1 MLIRQGGV
9 FVAAEQENSQQ
20 AAHKISKSKS
30 MLAGAAVMLA
40 LACGLF
46 FYLWQAGQQ
55 EAVPEGAKQAVGVL
69 DLQQVAKAHP
79 DYDRLVSLRQETGS
93 LEASLAVAQMKAEL
107 PVASPDEALF
117 QEAAEQKQRLE
128 AIKRHSQLVE
138 ELNALAE
145 RKRQE
150 LKSVLEAE
158 RSQVSQ
164 PYLNEVL
171 NLRLKIDSADVLGIT
186 QEQVQ
191 EMLDRIDAL
200 QKERSAA
207 LDRLN
212 DEQEARFR
220 ALMEQEAA
228 GPLAELKKLEAE
240 ERRLAQQQEFE
251 KGLAA
256 QERNAAEMQQALLPV
271 QEKISNAKKQTLL
284 EAKKIQLQ
292 QLQEKIYSDIAGLAA
307 KLAIMHGLT
316 LILSSPADSLRGI
329 DYEKMQFGDWQP
341 ELLPVLNVDT
351 MKLTDEILREMKV
364 LH

>member
-1 MLIRQGGV
+1 M
-9 FVAAEQENSQQ
+9 AAEQENSQQ
-20 AAHKISKSKS
+20 AAHKVSKSKS
-30 MLAGAAVMLA
+30 VLAGAAVLLV
-40 LACGLF
+40 LACGLA
-46 FYLWQAGQQ
+46 FYLWSG
-55 EAVPEGAKQAVGVL
+55 GRQAVAPAGEKPVIGVL

-79 DYDRLVSLRQETGS
+79 DYDKLVSLQQEVGS
-93 LEASLAVAQMKAEL
+93 LEASLSLAQMKAEL
-107 PVASPDEALF
+107 PAAKPDEALF
-117 QEAAEQKQRLE
+117 QEAAEQKHSLE

-145 RKRQE
+145 QKRQE
-150 LKSVLEAE
+150 LKPELEAE

-191 EMLDRIDAL
+191 EMLNRIDAL
-200 QKERSAA
+200 QKERSVA
-207 LDRLN
+207 LDKLN
-212 DEQEARFR
+212 D
-220 ALMEQEAA
+220 EQEAA
-228 GPLAELKKLEAE
+228 GPLAELKQLEAH
-240 ERRLAQQQEFE
+240 ERNMAQQQEFE

-256 QERNAAEMQQALLPV
+256 QERNAAEMQQALSPV
-271 QEKISNAKKQTLL
+271 QEKISNARKQTLL

-329 DYEKMQFGDWQP
+329 EYEQMQFGAWQP
-341 ELLPVLNVDT
+341 DLLPVLNMDA
-351 MKLTDEILREMKV
+351 MDLTDEMLREMKV
-364 LH
+364 LQ

>member
-79 DYDRLVSLRQETGS
+79 DYERLVSLRQETGS
-93 LEASLAVAQMKAEL
+93 LEASLSLAQMKAEL
-107 PVASPDEALF
+107 PAAKPDETLF
-117 QEAAEQKQRLE
+117 QEAAEQKHRLE

-150 LKSVLEAE
+150 LKPVLEAE
-158 RSQVSQ
+158 RNQVSQ

-228 GPLAELKKLEAE
+228 GPLAELKQLEAE

-256 QERNAAEMQQALLPV
+256 QERNAAEMQQALSPV

-316 LILSSPADSLRGI
+316 LILSSPADSLQGI
-329 DYEKMQFGDWQP
+329 EYEKMQFGAWQP
-341 ELLPVLNVDT
+341 DLLPVLNVDA
-351 MKLTDEILREMKV
+351 MDLTDEMLREMKV
-364 LH
+364 LQ

>member
-9 FVAAEQENSQQ
+9 FVAAEQESSQQ

-46 FYLWQAGQQ
+46 FYLWQAGKQ
-55 EAVPEGAKQAVGVL
+55 EAVSEGAKQAVGVL

-150 LKSVLEAE
+150 LKPVLEAE
-158 RSQVSQ
+158 HSQVSQ

-256 QERNAAEMQQALLPV
+256 QERNAAEMQQALSPV

-329 DYEKMQFGDWQP
+329 EYEQMQFGAWQP
-341 ELLPVLNVDT
+341 DLLPVLNMDA
-351 MKLTDEILREMKV
+351 MDLTDEMLREMKV
-364 LH
+364 LQ

>member
-1 MLIRQGGV
+1 M
-9 FVAAEQENSQQ
+9 AAEQENSQQ

-30 MLAGAAVMLA
+30 VLAGVAVMLA
-40 LACGLF
+40 LVCGLF
-46 FYLWQAGQQ
+46 FYLWHGGQQ
-55 EAVPEGAKQAVGVL
+55 EAVSEEEKQAIGVL
-69 DLQQVAKAHP
+69 DLQQVAKSHP
-79 DYDRLVSLRQETGS
+79 DYGRLISLRQEVGS

-107 PVASPDEALF
+107 PVAKPDEALF
-117 QEAAEQKQRLE
+117 QEAAEQKHGLE
-128 AIKRHSQLVE
+128 TIKRHAQLVE

-145 RKRQE
+145 QKRQE
-150 LKSVLEAE
+150 LQPELEAE

-171 NLRLKIDSADVLGIT
+171 NLRLKIDSADVLGLT
-186 QEQVQ
+186 KEQVQ

-200 QKERSAA
+200 QKERSVA
-207 LDRLN
+207 LDKLN

-220 ALMEQEAA
+220 AMMEQEAA
-228 GPLAELKKLEAE
+228 GTLAELKKLEAE
-240 ERRLAQQQEFE
+240 ERRAAQQQELE
-251 KGLAA
+251 KGMAA

-329 DYEKMQFGDWQP
+329 EYEQMQFGAWQP
-341 ELLPVLNVDT
+341 DLLPVLNMDA
-351 MKLTDEILREMKV
+351 MDLTDEMLREMKV
-364 LH
+364 LQ

>member
-1 MLIRQGGV
+1 M
-9 FVAAEQENSQQ
+9 AAEQENSQQ

-30 MLAGAAVMLA
+30 VLAGAAVMLA

-46 FYLWQAGQQ
+46 FYLWHGGQQ
-55 EAVPEGAKQAVGVL
+55 VAVSEGEKQAIGVL
-69 DLQQVAKAHP
+69 DLQQVAKSHP
-79 DYDRLVSLRQETGS
+79 DYGSLISLRQEVGS

-107 PVASPDEALF
+107 PVAKPDEALF
-117 QEAAEQKQRLE
+117 QEAAEQKHRLE
-128 AIKRHSQLVE
+128 TIKRHAQLVE

-145 RKRQE
+145 QKRQE
-150 LKSVLEAE
+150 LQPELEAE

-171 NLRLKIDSADVLGIT
+171 NLRLKIDSADVLGLT
-186 QEQVQ
+186 KEQVQ

-200 QKERSAA
+200 QKERSMA
-207 LDRLN
+207 LDKLN

-220 ALMEQEAA
+220 AMMEQEAA

-240 ERRLAQQQEFE
+240 ERRAAQQQELE
-251 KGLAA
+251 KGMAA

-329 DYEKMQFGDWQP
+329 EYEQMQFGAWQP
-341 ELLPVLNVDT
+341 DLLPVLNMDA
-351 MKLTDEILREMKV
+351 MDLTDEMLREMKV
-364 LH
+364 LQ

>member
-1 MLIRQGGV
+1 M
-9 FVAAEQENSQQ
+9 AAEQENSQQ
-20 AAHKISKSKS
+20 AAHKTSKCKS
-30 MLAGAAVMLA
+30 VLAGAAVLLV
-40 LACGLF
+40 LACGLA
-46 FYLWQAGQQ
+46 FYLWSG
-55 EAVPEGAKQAVGVL
+55 GRQAVAPAGEKPVIGVL

-79 DYDRLVSLRQETGS
+79 DYDKLVSLQQEVGS
-93 LEASLAVAQMKAEL
+93 LEASLSLAQMKAEL
-107 PVASPDEALF
+107 PAAKPDEALF
-117 QEAAEQKQRLE
+117 QEAAEQKHRLE

-145 RKRQE
+145 QKRQE
-150 LKSVLEAE
+150 LKPELEAE

-191 EMLDRIDAL
+191 EMLNRIDAL
-200 QKERSAA
+200 QKERSVA
-207 LDRLN
+207 LDKLN

-228 GPLAELKKLEAE
+228 GPLAELKQLEAH
-240 ERRLAQQQEFE
+240 ERNMAQQQEFE
-251 KGLAA
+251 KGMAA
-256 QERNAAEMQQALLPV
+256 QERNAAEMQQALSPV
-271 QEKISNAKKQTLL
+271 QEKISNARKQTLL

-292 QLQEKIYSDIAGLAA
+292 QLQEKIYSDVAGLAA

-329 DYEKMQFGDWQP
+329 EYEQMQFGAWQP
-341 ELLPVLNVDT
+341 DLLPVLNMDA
-351 MKLTDEILREMKV
+351 MDLTDEMLREMKV
-364 LH
+364 LQ